1 MKLFFHRAAYYIIV
15 FSVIFN
21 AFIVNAEAL
30 NFEQIK
36 QKALN
41 NNPGLSAG
49 NSAVKAAE
57 AEILQAGAI
66 LNPELEISSENF
78 GENAIE
84 VVLTQPIEIGGKR
97 NARIQLA
104 RKALRAAE
112 LENDATRLGLE
123 AEIIRRCVPILGLQ
137 KKIAILDSLAS
148 VMGESLTDI
157 KRRIQAGAAMEADA
171 LRTEMELDE
180 LLMEKAALNRQLNQQ
195 KKELAALWGNTDDA
209 DIQLA
214 FTLNTAISLP
224 QQPEILKKIHEHP
237 EGKLLKLNQ
246 ETAAAEIRQL
256 KAEAFPELAISAGY
270 LRNNEDDENAVIAGM
285 SISLPLFNRNKG
297 AILSKGHEVTAAGKK
312 FQAFFVE
319 RTTEAGTILSEIE
332 NTTEA
337 FSVLTEKLQPKA
349 KKVYALLERYYKHG
363 SISILEVLESRRNLL
378 EINLRRIDLIT
389 ENALLAA
396 DLMELTGI
404 SVQIIK

>member
-1 MKLFFHRAAYYIIV
+1 MKPFFHRAAYYIIV

-49 NSAVKAAE
+49 NSAIKAAE

-84 VVLTQPIEIGGKR
+84 VVLTQPVEIGGKR
-97 NARIQLA
+97 KARIQLA

-137 KKIAILDSLAS
+137 KKIAVLDSLAS

-214 FTLNTAISLP
+214 FTLNTAIWLP

-237 EGKLLKLNQ
+237 EGKLLKLKQ

-332 NTTEA
+332 NTYEA
-337 FSVLTEKLQPKA
+337 FSVLTEKLHPKA
-349 KKVYALLERYYKHG
+349 KNVYALLERYYKHG

-404 SVQIIK
+404 PVQIIK